1 MRVSTGGAMVGRIR
15 GLMSG
20 VNDQKAAIW
29 KGRGGVWLRGV
40 GAASR
45 LLWAGMEKPLPEHLE
60 LLHTEF
66 EIEEAL
72 GRLAEEVDGWA
83 AGAEARTGRMLLAL
97 CVLRGGV
104 FFFSDLLQKMT
115 RSVEPAFCRAFSYA
129 KTENG
134 APLKRMFVDWQQLKP
149 LGREVVLIDN
159 ICDSGRTL
167 LHVDGWL
174 RMQGARRVR
183 SVTMMHRLRGDAMTR
198 PDATGFTYAGGEWLV
213 GYGMRDQAA
222 HYMNTRWMARVKQ

>member
-1 MRVSTGGAMVGRIR
+1 MT
-15 GLMSG
+15 
-20 VNDQKAAIW
+20 
-29 KGRGGVWLRGV
+29 
-40 GAASR
+40 
-45 LLWAGMEKPLPEHLE
+45 PPEHVQMLYAE
-60 LLHTEF
+60 P
-66 EIEEAL
+66 EIEAAL
-72 GRLAEEVDGWA
+72 QRLALTVDGWA

-104 FFFSDLLQKMT
+104 FFYSDLLLRMT

-134 APLKRMFVDWQQLKP
+134 APLERMFVDWQALRP
-149 LGREVVLIDN
+149 MGREVVLIDN

-183 SVTMMHRLRGDAMTR
+183 SVTMVHRLRDDAMTS
-198 PDATGFTYAGGEWLV
+198 PALTGFTYPGKEWLV
-213 GYGMRDQAA
+213 GYGMRDRTA
-222 HYMNTRWMARVKQ
+222 HLMNTRWIGKIADASASGG

>member
-1 MRVSTGGAMVGRIR
+1 
-15 GLMSG
+15 
-20 VNDQKAAIW
+20 
-29 KGRGGVWLRGV
+29 
-40 GAASR
+40 
-45 LLWAGMEKPLPEHLE
+45 MEIPAHLHKLYDE
-60 LLHTEF
+60 A
-66 EIEEAL
+66 EITEAL
-72 GRLAEEVDGWA
+72 ARLAEEVDRWA
-83 AGAEARTGRMLLAL
+83 SGAEARTGRPLLAL

-104 FFFSDLLQKMT
+104 FFFGDLMLRLS

-134 APLKRMFVDWQQLKP
+134 APLERMFVDWQQLRP
-149 LGREVVLIDN
+149 EGREVVLVDN

-183 SVTMMHRLRGDAMTR
+183 SVTMVHRLRADAVAR
-198 PDATGFTYAGGEWLV
+198 PDLTGFVYEGEEWLV

-222 HYMNTRWMARVKQ
+222 ACMNARWIAKVR

>member
-1 MRVSTGGAMVGRIR
+1 
-15 GLMSG
+15 
-20 VNDQKAAIW
+20 
-29 KGRGGVWLRGV
+29 
-40 GAASR
+40 
-45 LLWAGMEKPLPEHLE
+45 MEKPLPEHLE
-60 LLHTEF
+60 LLHTES
-66 EIEEAL
+66 EIDEAL
-72 GRLAEEVDGWA
+72 GRLAEVVDGWA
-83 AGAEARTGRMLLAL
+83 AGAEARTGKMLLAL

-104 FFFSDLLQKMT
+104 FFYSDLLQKMT

-134 APLKRMFVDWQQLKP
+134 APLKRMFVDWQQLTP
-149 LGREVVLIDN
+149 LGREVVLVDN

-167 LHVDGWL
+167 LHVDAWL

-183 SVTMMHRLRGDAMTR
+183 SVTMVHRLRDDGMTR

-222 HYMNTRWMARVKQ
+222 HFMNTRWISRVRW